1 MHAGREDLGKGSL
14 GFEECRVVFINVILL
29 LHEDLC
35 DIGECQVIL
44 HGEAVAVIMGHQ
56 GKVWEH
62 REDGGGSHGDG
73 NGNGNGKA
81 LPGMNGRQS
90 W

>member
-14 GFEECRVVFINVILL
+14 GFEECRVVFVNVILL

-44 HGEAVAVIMGHQ
+44 HSKAVAVIIGHQ

-62 REDGGGSHGDG
+62 RETGVA
-73 NGNGNGKA
+73 A
-81 LPGMNGRQS
+81 LVMAMTMVMAKLFLE
-90 W
+90 